1 MLPIGYSVTIVCT
14 SNASKVIGFPASFRQ
29 PYWIHFYFNDNP
41 SKIKECGGGINDIEE
56 SKVCT
61 HVIRNASRSD
71 SGNYTCWAYNN
82 LHCTAGSIELAFKG
96 KQ

>member
-1 MLPIGYSVTIVCT
+1 MLLVGYSVTIVCT
-14 SNASKVIGFPASFRQ
+14 SNASKENYGIPSFGQ

-41 SKIKECGGGINDIEE
+41 FKIKECGGRTNDIEE

-61 HVIRNASRSD
+61 HVINNASRSD
-71 SGNYTCWAYNN
+71 SGNYTCWANN
-82 LHCTAGSIELAFKG
+82 QLQCTAGSIELVFKG